1 MTKHHHEKV
10 PKAGQATHNLT
21 CFFFLLSFFR
31 SLHLEQSCIL
41 FRIFLSARKMLLNY
55 FFFSSRRV
63 FIVVSVHLFVSR
75 FFGSCSRFVWQ
86 LSLCKT
92 LLFKWDQSCL
102 LTIFN
107 SFLFRCAPAGQVNGK
122 EMQSVWFRWKKKKS
136 KRFAGHLIGIERYV
150 WLNAVQQRLMRF
162 HHSQMVFF
170 RIFFSGFW
178 LGSIEFFFLHLS
190 FRSIIG
196 IFYIW
201 C

>member
-21 CFFFLLSFFR
+21 FFFFAFIFSISSSRTKLHFISDFFC
-31 SLHLEQSCIL
+31 LHGKCYSI
-41 FRIFLSARKMLLNY
+41 I

-150 WLNAVQQRLMRF
+150 WLNAVQHRLMRF

-178 LGSIEFFFLHLS
+178 LGSIEFFFFTS
-190 FRSIIG
+190 EF
-196 IFYIW
+196 
-201 C
+201 